1 MPFPAKAFLS
11 TLLSV
16 ASTTVKLWN
25 REVPL
30 APAQFAREPSNP
42 GRIAY
47 QDAAPAILLHRD
59 VQQFLRRQNA
69 RHGQFHPDA
78 LYSTDQVFAIQIV
91 ACTLAGLSLV
101 SALLTFYWFL
111 KMKKKF
117 RHQSV

>member
-1 MPFPAKAFLS
+1 MLFPAKAFLS

-16 ASTTVKLWN
+16 VSTTVKSWN
-25 REVPL
+25 GSVPL
-30 APAQFAREPSNP
+30 APGQFAREPSTL
-42 GRIAY
+42 GRIDY
-47 QDAAPAILLHRD
+47 QHVAPAILLRRD
-59 VQQFLRRQNA
+59 IQQFLRRQNA
-69 RHGQFHPDA
+69 RHGQFHPNA
-78 LYSTDQVFAIQIV
+78 LYSQDQVFAIQIV